1 MLAPRPRRLVAAACA
16 VASCAVLVHDCR
28 ATEEPAPAT
37 TGYAAIANRL
47 QAHLGALWNER
58 EQRYDSG
65 PGAAVAEVNAD
76 LLLVHA
82 IAAQRGLAGPP
93 ATRPPALYAYDPD
106 TGRLAVT
113 TPAYNT
119 AIVAVNQ
126 RAFPYGGLDLARL
139 FDGRQE
145 VAGSIGGVAPAAFG
159 LSVRDRAGRRL
170 VSTQYGARAWRR
182 GVAPLRL
189 VKAACARCT

>member
-16 VASCAVLVHDCR
+16 VAACAVLAHDCR
-28 ATEEPAPAT
+28 ATGEPAPAA

-82 IAAQRGLAGPP
+82 IAAQRGLDGPVRDDRR
-93 ATRPPALYAYDPD
+93 ARAVARFL
-106 TGRLAVT
+106 TGRR
-113 TPAYNT
+113 
-119 AIVAVNQ
+119 I
-126 RAFPYGGLDLARL
+126 
-139 FDGRQE
+139 
-145 VAGSIGGVAPAAFG
+145 
-159 LSVRDRAGRRL
+159 
-170 VSTQYGARAWRR
+170 
-182 GVAPLRL
+182 
-189 VKAACARCT
+189 